1 VQTGGENFPLGG
13 AWFFAWLCY
22 KDIPTSETGVEVT
35 ILIKCQSSNFR
46 WHIIRECHVFNL
58 ITRCG
63 SIGYGIKAEKKE
75 KK

>member
-13 AWFFAWLCY
+13 SWIFARLCY
-22 KDIPTSETGVEVT
+22 EDITTPETGVEVA

-46 WHIIRECHVFNL
+46 WHIIRESNVFNL
-58 ITRCG
+58 ITGCG

-75 KK
+75 E